1 MRAVVQRVSEGR
13 VTVEGALTGEIGP
26 GLVILLG
33 VGATDTAAEV
43 ELLARKVAELRI
55 FSDAAGRFN
64 HSALDIGAELLV
76 VSQFTL
82 FADCRRGRRPS
93 FSSAARPE
101 VAVSLYES
109 FVTALRGM
117 GLRVATGQFQ
127 AMMVVDIR
135 NDGPVTI
142 WLDTDQLR

>member
-13 VTVEGALTGEIGP
+13 VTVDGVLTGEIGP
-26 GLVILLG
+26 GLVVLLG
-33 VGATDTAAEV
+33 VGATDTTAEV
-43 ELLARKVAELRI
+43 DLLARKIAELRI